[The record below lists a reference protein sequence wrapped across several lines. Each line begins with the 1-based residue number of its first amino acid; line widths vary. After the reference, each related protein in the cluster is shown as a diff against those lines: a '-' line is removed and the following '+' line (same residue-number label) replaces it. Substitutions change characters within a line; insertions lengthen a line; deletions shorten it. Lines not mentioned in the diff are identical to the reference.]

1 VTAAPPAPSRAT
13 SSTSGSSAAA
23 EPATQSRHVLSA
35 LVIDRP
41 GTLNRIAGLF
51 RARSFNIESL
61 TVATTLEPGRSR
73 MTIVVRGDEGHLRQ
87 VLAQLERLIEVLEV
101 GDLTHAPHLEL
112 ELALVELDVPRDEAA
127 RRAIDEAVAR
137 AGGHVADR
145 SDDAWRLSFT
155 GRPDDVE
162 SALEQIRAHGIRAI
176 VRAGSVAMPL
186 HIPS

>member
-1 VTAAPPAPSRAT
+1 VTAAPPAR
-13 SSTSGSSAAA
+13 STAAA
-23 EPATQSRHVLSA
+23 AVSSSSPGEHPTQDRHVLSA

-112 ELALVELDVPRDEAA
+112 ELALVEVDVPRNDAA

-137 AGGHVADR
+137 AGGQVADR
-145 SDDAWRLSFT
+145 SEDAWRLSFT

-186 HIPS
+186 QTPS

>member
-1 VTAAPPAPSRAT
+1 MTAAPPARSTAT
-13 SSTSGSSAAA
+13 PAPSGSSAP
-23 EPATQSRHVLSA
+23 EHGTEERHVLSA

-112 ELALVELDVPRDEAA
+112 ELALVEVDVPRNDAA

-137 AGGHVADR
+137 AGGQVADR
-145 SDDAWRLSFT
+145 SEDAWRLSFT

-186 HIPS
+186 QTPS